1 VFLSLDDAIY
11 LRFRRTYLN
20 ALTVVSTGTGLHRIR
35 ITTRLAT
42 NISPLNRCRA
52 INFTTPN
59 SMNVPLSKELGLFT
73 IAAISVIHARRT
85 LFVQNSK
92 FNFRQKRSLHDRQ
105 CDQIFSVTWMIVM
118 GDYRLLGIDTT
129 RTRPK
134 SEVVDTAR
142 YRKSFLIT
150 FKIRHSLII
159 L

>member
-1 VFLSLDDAIY
+1 MMRFLYVFVV
-11 LRFRRTYLN
+11 RTWT
-20 ALTVVSTGTGLHRIR
+20 LTVVSTGTGLHRIR

-42 NISPLNRCRA
+42 NISPQNRCRA

-129 RTRPK
+129 RYQAQIG
-134 SEVVDTAR
+134 SSR
-142 YRKSFLIT
+142 YCTVSKKF
-150 FKIRHSLII
+150 FDYF
-159 L
+159 